1 MLFTVDFIKEC
12 FSDCDGMYDPSK
24 EIEHVFTDSRE
35 EKVNSLFI
43 PLVGDKFDGHTFL
56 SAAISSGAVATLW
69 QKDKPKPENIPNDFL
84 FFYVEDTLKA
94 LQQLAKAYRTLVNPT
109 VIGITGSNG
118 KTTTKDL
125 CHTVLQQSYR
135 THATV
140 GNFNNHIGLP
150 LTILQMPRNTEML
163 ILEMGMNHFREIEQL
178 TKIACPDYAIITNI
192 GESHIEYLGSRK
204 GIAQAKLEITLGL
217 KQEGLL
223 IIDGDEPLLIEQIQD
238 VQVITCGFS
247 DTNDIKLRDVVID
260 IEKTI
265 FKIGSNSR
273 FSIPLAGSHH
283 AKNAS
288 YVIALARKLNMDDQT
303 VQEGLL
309 KLSHSAMRFEQ
320 IHGKNDALLINDAYN
335 ASITSTK
342 AAIEVVKALDG
353 FKEKVLVLGDVL
365 ELGSYAKEMHCSIAE
380 SIDNNI
386 THVYTY
392 GHNAEEITNILK
404 KEEQHIS
411 VAHFST
417 KLQLE
422 NKLQKHLNSNTVIL
436 FKASRM
442 MQFEQLVDAC
452 K

>member
-1 MLFTVDFIKEC
+1 STDCKRGHPDKEQSIMLFTVDFIKGC

-24 EIEHVFTDSRE
+24 KIEHVFTDSHDQ
-35 EKVNSLFI
+35 KANSLFI

-69 QKDKPKPENIPNDFL
+69 QKDKPKPDNIPNDFL

-125 CHTVLQQSYR
+125 CHTVLRQSYR

-150 LTILQMPRNTEML
+150 LTILQMPRNTDML

-178 TKIACPDYAIITNI
+178 TKIVRPDYAVITNI

-217 KQEGLL
+217 KQEGIL
-223 IIDGDEPLLIEQIQD
+223 IIDGDEPLLREQIQG
-238 VQVITCGFS
+238 VQVITCGFLDS
-247 DTNDIKLRDVVID
+247 NDITLKDVIID
-260 IEKTI
+260 IDKTI
-265 FKIGSNSR
+265 FKVDPNAS
-273 FSIPLAGSHH
+273 FSIPLAGGHH

-288 YVIALARKLNMDDQT
+288 YVIALARKLNIDNQT
-303 VQEGLL
+303 IQEGLS

-320 IHGKNDALLINDAYN
+320 
-335 ASITSTK
+335 
-342 AAIEVVKALDG
+342 
-353 FKEKVLVLGDVL
+353 
-365 ELGSYAKEMHCSIAE
+365 
-380 SIDNNI
+380 
-386 THVYTY
+386 
-392 GHNAEEITNILK
+392 
-404 KEEQHIS
+404 
-411 VAHFST
+411 
-417 KLQLE
+417 
-422 NKLQKHLNSNTVIL
+422 
-436 FKASRM
+436 
-442 MQFEQLVDAC
+442 
-452 K
+452 